1 MKLSEQEKAAH
12 KAAFRSMRP
21 AEKLEYI
28 YTYYKWPDCPAAADK
43 KRTGY
48 LSGLRQRRGRGGSG
62 RSPDSELSP
71 FGRQ

>member
-28 YTYYKWPDCPAAADK
+28 ST
-43 KRTGY
+43 
-48 LSGLRQRRGRGGSG
+48 
-62 RSPDSELSP
+62 
-71 FGRQ
+71 